1 MGRRVSCGQRHDRS
15 RAPRPHTRKVER
27 PPYEQLLAEVDQ
39 MGYCT
44 TARKYG
50 VSDNAIRKW
59 ISAYEREPAEAA

>member
-1 MGRRVSCGQRHDRS
+1 
-15 RAPRPHTRKVER
+15 
-27 PPYEQLLAEVDQ
+27 

-50 VSDNAIRKW
+50 VSDNAVRKW